1 MQLTFEFMGIHSLS
15 VAIVSGKWLCVY
27 VFKKKQKEAFFF
39 FILIHLYNL
48 DTFQT
53 TNFSSSE
60 RLYKELYSIFS

>member
-48 DTFQT
+48 GHIS
-53 TNFSSSE
+53 NN
-60 RLYKELYSIFS
+60 